1 MPVPIDGW
9 LPRKDRTTTAL
20 NAIFP
25 KERRAGENRVAVTPD
40 TARSLAELG
49 IHVVIEANAGAGS
62 FISDSEYE
70 KAGAEITSDV
80 VRSLA
85 CADIVLKV
93 GPPLQDGEA
102 SINEIDRLKP
112 GALLVGVLS
121 PYQHRDEMLAL
132 AEREVTALSLDLL
145 PRITRAQ
152 RMDALSSQANIAG
165 YKAVILAASRLGKY
179 FPLMMTAAGTVVPAR
194 VLVLG
199 AGVAG
204 LQALA
209 TAKRLGARIWASDL
223 RPAVADEVAS
233 LGGNFVLL
241 PGMENGS
248 GSGEYAKESSLETLQ
263 RQQETLKEHVAASDV
278 VICTARVPGMPS
290 PTLVTTSMIHDMRPG
305 SVIVDLA
312 VEQKGNCEVSVPDCE
327 ILEHGVL
334 VLAPS
339 NLPATVPIDASRFY
353 ARNLLEFVRV
363 IVKDGKIELNLED
376 EIIAATLVTHRGQAV
391 HRSVSNQ
398 QQEVTG

>member
-1 MPVPIDGW
+1 MLHAMI
-9 LPRKDRTTTAL
+9 
-20 NAIFP
+20 P
-25 KERRAGENRVAVTPD
+25 KERGAGESRVAVTPE
-40 TARSLAELG
+40 TVRSLAELG
-49 IHVVIEANAGAGS
+49 LHVTIETNAGAGS

-70 KAGAEITSDV
+70 TAGAEITSDV
-80 VRSLA
+80 AGSLA
-85 CADIVLKV
+85 CADIILKV

-102 SINEIDRLKP
+102 GINEIDQFKP
-112 GALLVGVLS
+112 GAVLVGVLA
-121 PYQHRDEMLAL
+121 PYQHRDDMLVL
-132 AEREVTALSLDLL
+132 AERGVTALSLDLL

-152 RMDALSSQANIAG
+152 RMDVLSSQASIAG

-209 TAKRLGARIWASDL
+209 TAKRLGARIGASDL
-223 RPAVADEVAS
+223 RPAVAEEVAS

-248 GSGEYAKESSLETLQ
+248 GSGEYARESGPETVL

-290 PTLVTTSMIHDMRPG
+290 PTLVTTDMIHDMRPG

-312 VEQKGNCEVSVPDCE
+312 VEQKGNCEVSVPDRE

-339 NLPATVPIDASRFY
+339 NLPATVPIDASRLY

-363 IVKDGKIELNLED
+363 IVKEGKIDLNLED
-376 EIIAATLVTHRGQAV
+376 EIVAGTLLTHCGQAV
-391 HRSVSNQ
+391 HPSISNQ
-398 QQEVTG
+398 LQEVSG